1 MHCTVH
7 PCCNNN
13 TSPDTFPTFI
23 EPVAILP
30 IEVLSFD
37 SEQFTNNSMN
47 KVIEGKRNDSFVHL
61 EKLFFAAVMLY
72 TKNYEVQFEDL
83 LHEVLDFF
91 SEP

>member
-13 TSPDTFPTFI
+13 TAPDTFPTFI
-23 EPVAILP
+23 ELVAILP
-30 IEVLSFD
+30 IEALSFD

-61 EKLFFAAVMLY
+61 EELFFAAVMLY